1 MNLLIHLE
9 YYNKNTRLGGL
20 NNKHLFLMVLEA
32 GMFKIKALA
41 DPMSGEGPVPGLQM
55 TVLAA
60 SPHGRG
66 GKRALGVFFVRALIS
81 LMGAPP
87 SCLNHP
93 PKAPPPNTITWG
105 N

>member
-1 MNLLIHLE
+1 
-9 YYNKNTRLGGL
+9 
-20 NNKHLFLMVLEA
+20 
-32 GMFKIKALA
+32 MFKIKALA